1 MTESTLN
8 YSITPLNSHG
18 VYIGTWEKSLN
29 PTAIVTLIADTTC
42 EITCYQSLN
51 KIQVESTTYNS
62 LAGHYFTYNIS
73 LNLPYVYF
81 TVRNNSAFNQ
91 TLLNF
96 SVIYQPSYIPNILNY
111 GYTGATGATGA
122 QGATGYTG
130 YTGYTGDIGATGYT
144 GETGDTGSTG
154 YTGQTGDTGATG
166 YTGETGDTG
175 ATGYTGETGDTGAT
189 GYTGETGDTGA
200 TGYTGETGDTGAT
213 GYTGETGDT
222 GATGYTGET
231 GATGYTGATGDTG
244 ATGYTGETGAT
255 GYTGYTGYTGA
266 NNDGLPQSQIPA
278 VAYSGFTLNTN
289 TSIINPQLVVDI
301 SLNYTLPSITDT
313 SYQLVGGIQSAYP
326 NQLIISTCDLLMD
339 GIHVIGVFSLD
350 NNGDIN
356 IQSVTGVLSDNPVVA
371 TIHTVYIIT
380 PP

>member
-175 ATGYTGETGDTGAT
+175 ATGYTGETG
-189 GYTGETGDTGA
+189 
-200 TGYTGETGDTGAT
+200 
-213 GYTGETGDT
+213 
-222 GATGYTGET
+222 
-231 GATGYTGATGDTG
+231 ATGYTGATGDTG